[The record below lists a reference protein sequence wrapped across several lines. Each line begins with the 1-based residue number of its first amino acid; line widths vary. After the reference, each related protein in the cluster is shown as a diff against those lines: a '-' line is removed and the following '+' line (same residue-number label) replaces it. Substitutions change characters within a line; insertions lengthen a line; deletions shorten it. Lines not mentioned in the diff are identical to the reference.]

1 MVDNWDDFLEIEKKY
16 GLNYLEI
23 DGCNFWQYGRS
34 MLMEY
39 LTTVSLGGGRQEI
52 AKNSFNALK
61 VKKAYRLAAFIIR
74 SRIGRAKFDK
84 HCDVL
89 FASAVNRVP
98 YNGKSYNALVDP
110 IMDCYENSILLE
122 PSYMFRKHYSNPY
135 SKTVCYIDYYEANA
149 IIAYYLHR
157 ITKDFR
163 KKLQDIKSQLAEPM
177 KLVCELYNISTLP
190 EFVYINM
197 ADCITRRKS
206 YKKFCREVLSVTLPR
221 VVVET
226 CHYSFENLVLTETAY
241 EMGIPVVELQHGSAG
256 KGHYAYNYA
265 DGVSVKQFPTYFFAF
280 SKFWMSCFS
289 LPIPQ
294 KSIFSVGAPYK
305 EARAHELCEVE
316 KPAKKIILFLS
327 ESRNFSNDF
336 VKMAIEIN
344 NKIDKNEYELMLKL
358 HPNEYNDWKNKYPDV
373 VGTGIKVI
381 DSNNPELYTLF
392 SMATY
397 QVCSYNS
404 TTVYEG
410 MLFGLK
416 TFINTNIAGPEF
428 MTLCE
433 KGYAEGFTSA
443 HELLEKITSADNNK
457 VDNEFWENDSL
468 MKMKNALDSVILDSF
483 DN

>member
-1 MVDNWDDFLEIEKKY
+1 MVDNWDEFLAIEKEY
-16 GLNYLEI
+16 GLNHLEI

-39 LTTVSLGGGRQEI
+39 LTGVSLGAGKGG
-52 AKNSFNALK
+52 NSYKHRFDALK
-61 VKKAYRLAAFIIR
+61 IKKACRLASFLIR
-74 SRIGRAKFDK
+74 SRFVRAQNRKT
-84 HCDVL
+84 CEVL
-89 FASAVNRVP
+89 FSSAVNRVP
-98 YNGKSYNALVDP
+98 YNGKAYNALVDP
-110 IMDCYENSILLE
+110 IMELYDNSVLLE
-122 PSYMFRKHYSNPY
+122 PSYMFRKHFPNPY
-135 SKTVCYIDYYEANA
+135 SKKVCYIDYYEANA

-157 ITKDFR
+157 LTKDY
-163 KKLQDIKSQLAEPM
+163 KKNLQDIKAQLAEPM
-177 KLVCELYNISTLP
+177 KKVCKLYNIAAIPDS
-190 EFVYINM
+190 VYINM
-197 ADCITRRKS
+197 ADCITRKKS
-206 YKKFCREVLSVTLPR
+206 FKKFCKKVLTATSPR
-221 VVVET
+221 VIVET

-241 EMGIPVVELQHGSAG
+241 EMSIPVVELQHGSAG
-256 KGHYAYNYA
+256 RGHYAYNYA
-265 DGVSVKQFPTYFFAF
+265 DGVFIKQFPTYFFAF
-280 SKFWMSCFS
+280 SQFWMSCFS
-289 LPIPQ
+289 LPIPREN
-294 KSIFSVGAPYK
+294 IFSVGAPYK
-305 EARAHELCEVE
+305 EARANELRGAE
-316 KPAKKIILFLS
+316 KYDKKLILFLS

-344 NKIDKNEYELMLKL
+344 NKIDKNEYEIMLKL

-428 MTLCE
+428 KTLCE
-433 KGYAEGFTSA
+433 TGYAEDFASA
-443 HELLEKITSADNNK
+443 QELFEKITSAENIK

-468 MKMKNALDSVILDSF
+468 LKMKNALDSVVF
-483 DN
+483 R